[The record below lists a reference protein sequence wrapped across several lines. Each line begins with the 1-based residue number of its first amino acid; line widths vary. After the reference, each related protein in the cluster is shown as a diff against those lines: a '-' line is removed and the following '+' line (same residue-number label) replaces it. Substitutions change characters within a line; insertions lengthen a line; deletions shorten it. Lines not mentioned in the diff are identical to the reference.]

1 MKELKELKKETTDV
15 LEHNILSFWMDKM
28 VDEENGGFLG
38 RITGDNA
45 IMHRANK
52 GSVLNAR
59 ILWTFSAAFRVM
71 RKPEYLEM
79 AKRAKEYLIDKL
91 IDKEFGGVYWT
102 VNYQG
107 NPSETKKQIYALS
120 FAIYGLSEY
129 YRATQDD
136 EALKI
141 ACELFY
147 SIEKHSFDS
156 EKNGYLEAFTLDW
169 QLIDDMRLSEKDANE
184 QKTMNTHL
192 HILEAYTNLYRIWKD
207 GLLENQLKNLIEL
220 FLDKIIDSQ
229 THHLR
234 LFFDADWN
242 NKSVAV
248 SFGHDIEASWLL
260 HEATVAL
267 GNAELL
273 DKMQKTVPLI
283 VKAAESGLLPD
294 GSMAYER
301 NIYTTH
307 VDNERHW
314 WVQAETVIGFLNHY
328 QFYNDEQ
335 SLNRAILCWEYI
347 KKNLIDWGNG
357 EWHWSIYADGSVN
370 RLEDKAGIWKCP
382 YHNGRMCIEIMER
395 F

>member
-1 MKELKELKKETTDV
+1 MEELKELKKEAADV
-15 LEHNILSFWMDKM
+15 LEHNIFSFWMDKM

-38 RITGDNA
+38 RITGDNVVLHSA
-45 IMHRANK
+45 DK

-71 RKPEYLEM
+71 RNPRYFAM
-79 AKRAKEYLIDKL
+79 AKRAKEYLIEKF

-107 NPSETKKQIYALS
+107 HPSETKKQIYALS

-141 ACELFY
+141 ACELFH
-147 SIEKHSFDS
+147 SIEKYSFDS
-156 EKNGYLEAFTLDW
+156 GKNGYLEAFTRDW

-192 HILEAYTNLYRIWKD
+192 HILEAYTNLYRVWKD
-207 GLLENQLKNLIEL
+207 ELLENQLKNLIEL

-260 HEATVAL
+260 HEAAVAL

-273 DKMQKTVPLI
+273 DKVQKTVPLI
-283 VKAAESGLLPD
+283 VEAAKSGLLPD

-301 NIYTTH
+301 VIETAH
-307 VDNERHW
+307 LDNERHW
-314 WVQAETVIGFLNHY
+314 WVQAEAVVGFLNHY
-328 QFYNDEQ
+328 QQYNDEQ
-335 SLNRAILCWEYI
+335 SLSKALVCWEYI

-357 EWHWSIYADGSVN
+357 EWHWSIHSDGSVN
-370 RLEDKAGIWKCP
+370 RAEDKAGIWKCP
-382 YHNGRMCIEIMER
+382 YHNGRMCMEIMER

>member
-1 MKELKELKKETTDV
+1 MEELKELKKEAAAV

-38 RITGDNA
+38 RITGDNVVLHSA
-45 IMHRANK
+45 DK

-59 ILWTFSAAFRVM
+59 ILWTFSAAFRIM
-71 RKPEYLEM
+71 RNPRYLAM
-79 AKRAKEYLIDKL
+79 AKRAKEYLIDKF
-91 IDKEFGGVYWT
+91 IDNEFGGVYWT

-107 NPSETKKQIYALS
+107 DPSETKKQIYALS

-141 ACELFY
+141 ARELFH
-147 SIEKHSFDS
+147 SIEKYSFDS
-156 EKNGYLEAFTLDW
+156 GKNGYLEAFTRDW

-192 HILEAYTNLYRIWKD
+192 HILEAYTNLYRVWKD
-207 GLLENQLKNLIEL
+207 ELLENQLKNLIKL

-260 HEATVAL
+260 QEAAVVL
-267 GNAELL
+267 GNSELSSRV
-273 DKMQKTVPLI
+273 QKTVPLI
-283 VKAAESGLLPD
+283 VAAAESGLLPD

-301 NIYTTH
+301 VIETAH
-307 VDNERHW
+307 MDNERHW

-328 QFYNDEQ
+328 QFYNDKQ

-357 EWHWSIYADGSVN
+357 EWHWSIHSDDSVN
-370 RLEDKAGIWKCP
+370 RAEDKAGIWKCP
-382 YHNGRMCIEIMER
+382 YHNGRMCIEIMDR

>member
-1 MKELKELKKETTDV
+1 MKELKELKKEVTDV
-15 LEHNILSFWMDKM
+15 LERNIFSFWIDKM

-38 RITGDNA
+38 RITGDNVVLHSA
-45 IMHRANK
+45 DK

-59 ILWTFSAAFRVM
+59 ILWTFSAAFRIM
-71 RKPEYLEM
+71 RNPRYLAM
-79 AKRAKEYLIDKL
+79 AKRAKEYLIDKF
-91 IDKEFGGVYWT
+91 IDKELGGVYWT
-102 VNYQG
+102 VNHQG
-107 NPSETKKQIYALS
+107 DPSETKKQIYALS

-141 ACELFY
+141 ALELFH

-156 EKNGYLEAFTLDW
+156 GKNGYLEAFTRDW

-192 HILEAYTNLYRIWKD
+192 HILEAYTNLYRVWKD
-207 GLLENQLKNLIEL
+207 ELLENQLKNLIEL
-220 FLDKIIDSQ
+220 FLDKIIDPQ

-242 NKSVAV
+242 NKSRAV

-260 HEATVAL
+260 QEAAVVL
-267 GNAELL
+267 GNSELSSRV
-273 DKMQKTVPLI
+273 QKTVPLI
-283 VKAAESGLLPD
+283 VAAAESGLLLD

-301 NIYTTH
+301 NIDTTH

-328 QFYNDEQ
+328 QFYNDKQ

-357 EWHWSIYADGSVN
+357 EWHWSIYPDGSVN

-382 YHNGRMCIEIMER
+382 YHNGRMCMEIMER